1 MVPISAVLV
10 ISFAVWVTP
19 VLLVSSVTVLLMS
32 GLPAASRPLM
42 TSMILLPL
50 TRASSILVAVFVV
63 ALYWVSLA
71 SISCSDLSTV
81 LFVLFAFVPS
91 VMEEARLLAF
101 WFTTVVL
108 VPSVTEEA
116 I

>member
-1 MVPISAVLV
+1 M
-10 ISFAVWVTP
+10 SFAVWVMP
-19 VLLVSSVTVLLMS
+19 VVLVPSVTALLTVPVVESFTMS
-32 GLPAASRPLM
+32 MRVE
-42 TSMILLPL
+42 PL
-50 TRASSILVAVFVV
+50 TRASSVLVAVLVV

-71 SISCSDLSTV
+71 LISCSDLSTV
-81 LFVLFAFVPS
+81 LLVLLDLVPS
-91 VMEEARLLAF
+91 VMEEARLLAS

>member
-1 MVPISAVLV
+1 
-10 ISFAVWVTP
+10 
-19 VLLVSSVTVLLMS
+19 
-32 GLPAASRPLM
+32 M
-42 TSMILLPL
+42 TSMTLPPL
-50 TRASSILVAVFVV
+50 TRASSILVAVLDV

-71 SISCSDLSTV
+71 LISCSDLSTV
-81 LFVLFAFVPS
+81 LLLLLTLAPS
-91 VMEEARLLAF
+91 VMEEARLPAF